1 MTRSGADLHPNP
13 TGRHIREEYGHQ
25 GTFNPFSELRFFCSY
40 PDRGF
45 GIHFLSG
52 QC

>member
-25 GTFNPFSELRFFCSY
+25 GTFNPFSELRFFCS
-40 PDRGF
+40 
-45 GIHFLSG
+45 
-52 QC
+52 